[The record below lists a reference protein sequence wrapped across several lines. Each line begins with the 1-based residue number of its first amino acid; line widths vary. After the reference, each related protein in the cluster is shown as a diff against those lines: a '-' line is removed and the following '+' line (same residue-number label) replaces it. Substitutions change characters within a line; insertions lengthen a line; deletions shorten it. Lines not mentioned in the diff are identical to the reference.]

1 MYPICNHFVRPLEY
15 SYSRV
20 PDRAQKAYS
29 EVLSVGKLL
38 AANAKL
44 AAEALKNKNFA
55 AFDPIVHDNSC
66 QIRALFAIL
75 HIDGVAKEA
84 TDMEVVWQPKQKKQC
99 LSCSVK
105 SRQ

>member
-1 MYPICNHFVRPLEY
+1 MHPICNHFVRPLKY
-15 SYSRV
+15 SYSGV
-20 PDRAQKAYS
+20 PDRDQRAYS

-44 AAEALKNKNFA
+44 AAQALKNKHLA
-55 AFDPIVHDNSC
+55 EFDPIVHENSC

-75 HIDGVAKEA
+75 HIDRVAEEA
-84 TDMEVVWQPKQKKQC
+84 TQMEVVWPPKQKKQYV
-99 LSCSVK
+99 SCSVK